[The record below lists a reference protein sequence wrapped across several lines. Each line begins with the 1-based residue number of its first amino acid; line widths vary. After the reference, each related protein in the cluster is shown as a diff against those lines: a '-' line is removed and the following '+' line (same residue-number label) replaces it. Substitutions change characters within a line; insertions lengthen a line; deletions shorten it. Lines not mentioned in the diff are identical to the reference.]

1 MESKSLTEGYFKY
14 LGKELIETKSDNIYE
29 FEIPFPRPSGD
40 SIILRIIQKAN
51 GDYLISD
58 NGFMDAYL
66 FGYGIN
72 LWKARE
78 KNIRERVRFLIKRYN
93 LVLNET
99 PYLVIKAKEVDLYS
113 KIYKMS
119 NLINDI
125 ESLKLFAP
133 PVQFKYFRTSVRV
146 YFKEKRVSFKE
157 NPKNIEFT
165 LSRNDFSFNL
175 DFLLYNKNAYIK
187 LITTERMIRYWALN
201 FIKVKEYYSKQG
213 ENIELWTIFN
223 DRAGIASDEIYKWFS
238 ESVDQVIGWN
248 SDKEKLEKLI

>member
-1 MESKSLTEGYFKY
+1 
-14 LGKELIETKSDNIYE
+14 
-29 FEIPFPRPSGD
+29 
-40 SIILRIIQKAN
+40 
-51 GDYLISD
+51 
-58 NGFMDAYL
+58 MDAYL

-78 KNIRERVRFLIKRYN
+78 KNIKERFKFLIKRYN

-133 PVQFKYFRTSVRV
+133 PVQFKYFRTNVRI
-146 YFKEKRVSFKE
+146 YFKEKKVSFTE

-165 LSRNDFSFNL
+165 ISRNDFSFNL
-175 DFLLYNKNAYIK
+175 DFLLYNKKTYIK
-187 LITTERMIRYWALN
+187 LISTERMVHYWALN
-201 FIKVKEYYSKQG
+201 FIKVKEYYKKQ
-213 ENIELWTIFN
+213 EEKIELWTIFN
-223 DRAGIASDEIYKWFS
+223 DKTGIASDEIYKWFGK
-238 ESVDQVIGWN
+238 SVDQVIGWY
-248 SDKEKLEKLI
+248 SDRKKLDQLI